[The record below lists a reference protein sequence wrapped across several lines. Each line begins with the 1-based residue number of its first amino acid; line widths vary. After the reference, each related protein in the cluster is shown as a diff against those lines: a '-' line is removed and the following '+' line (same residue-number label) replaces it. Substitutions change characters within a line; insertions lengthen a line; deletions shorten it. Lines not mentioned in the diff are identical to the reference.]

1 MNLAY
6 IYALLL
12 LCASYALVFYLMKHF
27 HSLRAMEFVFV
38 GLVFIPYV
46 CLSLVVLRDVGFN
59 DWNYRNTLPVANVSP
74 FMFALTPL
82 VLVLP
87 RCVKKHFL
95 LLISLLSVGM
105 AFSSIL
111 GCINNAAINYKFHLH
126 FMLDYVSHFALSLY
140 GVYLVRTRQVNLNIK
155 SASVSGSI
163 ILASAFVMMILNVI
177 FDTAFFGLSLNGKHN
192 IYNNVLFKSSY
203 LSAFVYFLGLIA
215 VLVLGFFYIKLLL
228 LKSTEIKTSDNKS
241 E

>member
-74 FMFALTPL
+74 FMFALMPI
-82 VLVLP
+82 VFVLP
-87 RCVKKHFL
+87 QRVKKHF
-95 LLISLLSVGM
+95 
-105 AFSSIL
+105 
-111 GCINNAAINYKFHLH
+111 C
-126 FMLDYVSHFALSLY
+126 SLY
-140 GVYLVRTRQVNLNIK
+140 PCFLSEWRSRVF
-155 SASVSGSI
+155 SV
-163 ILASAFVMMILNVI
+163 V
-177 FDTAFFGLSLNGKHN
+177 
-192 IYNNVLFKSSY
+192 
-203 LSAFVYFLGLIA
+203 
-215 VLVLGFFYIKLLL
+215 
-228 LKSTEIKTSDNKS
+228 
-241 E
+241 